1 MQDILLTTQ
10 FITTFLIF
18 LASVLVF
25 GGMALLERRP
35 RDSLS
40 PSLVPATP
48 LMLISG
54 IIGLLALVH
63 MLNLFGVHT
72 GRG

>member
-1 MQDILLTTQ
+1 MQDILLTPQ

-18 LASVLVF
+18 AVCVAVF

-40 PSLVPATP
+40 PSLLPATP
-48 LMLISG
+48 LMLLSG
-54 IIGLLALVH
+54 IVGLLALVH
-63 MLNLFGVHT
+63 MLNLIGVHT
-72 GRG
+72 GR